1 MVILNEF
8 PEAELWTNM
17 SEKIL
22 GPQFGGEAPTF
33 WWSLSPGTL
42 LRFYFG
48 SLNINSPI

>member
-22 GPQFGGEAPTF
+22 GTTVWGGSPHILVVFISRNPTM
-33 WWSLSPGTL
+33 L
-42 LRFYFG
+42 L
-48 SLNINSPI
+48 L